1 MISPQFTKNQ
11 GRIQLG
17 NSSIFH
23 DSRVQIGKLTCLVL
37 IETTRKLNSA
47 YIVDLC
53 VISEGW
59 WSKVARLLTRLLFSP
74 TACIIRCQDGSWKAS
89 YLWKSHIISANFFL
103 PSNLVSPSLIQREMN
118 FSYTSQQKE
127 QQII

>member
-1 MISPQFTKNQ
+1 MIAKYLTTPKLTAVKYDFTTVHQKS

-23 DSRVQIGKLTCLVL
+23 DSRVQIGKLTCLEL

-59 WSKVARLLTRLLFSP
+59 WSKVARLLT
-74 TACIIRCQDGSWKAS
+74 
-89 YLWKSHIISANFFL
+89 
-103 PSNLVSPSLIQREMN
+103 
-118 FSYTSQQKE
+118 
-127 QQII
+127 